1 MFAAEYAGQFDV
13 FLQGFSSF
21 EMPLPVGGSSNHFRA
36 DALRRIGAWDAYN
49 VTEDADLGFR
59 LARFG
64 YRSVMFSSTTW
75 EEAPVLFGAWLRQRT
90 RWMTGWMQTWSVH
103 MRSPRRLWLDAGPK
117 GFFTLNLLVG
127 GNVLTA
133 LAHPVFVGEMLIQSV
148 MQALDS
154 SATTFLASQFAE
166 LHVATI
172 VAGYLSTVVIGVM
185 GLARRRLLRH
195 AWVLLLTPLYWLCL
209 SLAAWRALYQFL
221 TDPYRWEKTEHG
233 LARRRH
239 PSETRV
245 AIAARQQWSKGNA

>member
-1 MFAAEYAGQFDV
+1 
-13 FLQGFSSF
+13 
-21 EMPLPVGGSSNHFRA
+21 
-36 DALRRIGAWDAYN
+36 
-49 VTEDADLGFR
+49 
-59 LARFG
+59 
-64 YRSVMFSSTTW
+64 
-75 EEAPVLFGAWLRQRT
+75 
-90 RWMTGWMQTWSVH
+90 
-103 MRSPRRLWLDAGPK
+103 
-117 GFFTLNLLVG
+117 
-127 GNVLTA
+127 
-133 LAHPVFVGEMLIQSV
+133 

-221 TDPYRWEKTEHG
+221 TDPYRLGKTEHG

-245 AIAARQQWSKGNA
+245 ALAARQQRSKGNA